1 MPTPTIEK
9 LLILQDRDQKRLAQE
24 GLLRTIPRDVAA
36 IEQKIAGEQ
45 TALEAARGE
54 LQQLELKKKALENE
68 IAAAAEQ
75 MGRYRSQQL
84 QVRKND
90 EYQALGVEI
99 THTQSAIG
107 TLEEQ
112 ELEVMYSID
121 DARRKVAAAGVEL
134 KRNVSGHEARIRL
147 MRERETTLQGELQA
161 AQALVA
167 AAREGIDEAVRR
179 LYDRLV
185 SKPGLPAVVAVREG
199 KCGGCHLKISTNVE
213 SESRKVDKVVTCDQC
228 GRIVYWEA

>member
-107 TLEEQ
+107 ALEEQ

-121 DARRKVAAAGVEL
+121 DARRKVAAAGEEL

>member
-99 THTQSAIG
+99 THTQSAIS

-121 DARRKVAAAGVEL
+121 DARRKVAAAGEEL

>member
-107 TLEEQ
+107 ALEEQ

-121 DARRKVAAAGVEL
+121 DARRKVAAAGEEL

-199 KCGGCHLKISTNVE
+199 KCGGCHLKISINVE

>member
-24 GLLRTIPRDVAA
+24 GLLQTIPRDVAA

-107 TLEEQ
+107 ALEEQ

-121 DARRKVAAAGVEL
+121 DARRKVAAAGEEL

-199 KCGGCHLKISTNVE
+199 KCGGCHLKISINVE

-228 GRIVYWEA
+228 GRIVNWEA

>member
-45 TALEAARGE
+45 TALEAARDE

>member
-45 TALEAARGE
+45 TALEAARAG
-54 LQQLELKKKALENE
+54 LQQLELKKKALESE
-68 IAAAAEQ
+68 IAAANEQ

-99 THTQSAIG
+99 AHSQTAIG
-107 TLEEQ
+107 VLEEK
-112 ELEVMYSID
+112 ELEVMYAID
-121 DARRKVAAAGVEL
+121 EARRNIAAAGVEL
-134 KRNVSGHEARIRL
+134 KRNVGGHEARIRL
-147 MRERETTLQGELQA
+147 LRERESVLQGELEA

-167 AAREGIDEAVRR
+167 TAREGVDETVQR
-179 LYDRLV
+179 LYDRLI
-185 SKPGLPAVVAVREG
+185 SKPGFPAVVAVREG
-199 KCGGCHLKISTNVE
+199 KCGGCHLKISSNVG
-213 SESRKVDKVVTCDQC
+213 SESRKADKVVTCDQC
-228 GRIVYWEA
+228 GRIVYWES

>member
-9 LLILQDRDQKRLAQE
+9 LLILQDRDQKRLTQE
-24 GLLRTIPRDVAA
+24 GLLRTIPRDVVA

-45 TALEAARGE
+45 AALEAARGG
-54 LQQLELKKKALENE
+54 LQQLELKTQALETE
-68 IAAAAEQ
+68 IAAATEQ

-99 THTQSAIG
+99 AHTQSAIG
-107 TLEEQ
+107 VMEEQ
-112 ELEVMYSID
+112 ELEVMYAID
-121 DARRKVAAAGVEL
+121 EARRKVTAAGEEL

-147 MRERETTLQGELQA
+147 LRERETTLQGELEA

-199 KCGGCHLKISTNVE
+199 KCGGCHLKISINVE

-228 GRIVYWEA
+228 GRIVNWEA

>member
-107 TLEEQ
+107 ALEEQ

-121 DARRKVAAAGVEL
+121 DARRKVAAAGEEL

-147 MRERETTLQGELQA
+147 MRERETTLQGELEA

>member
-1 MPTPTIEK
+1 MSTPTIEK

-45 TALEAARGE
+45 TALGAARGE
-54 LQQLELKKKALENE
+54 LQQLELKKKAMESE
-68 IAAAAEQ
+68 IAAATEQ

-90 EYQALGVEI
+90 EYQALGGEI
-99 THTQSAIG
+99 TRTQSAIG
-107 TLEEQ
+107 TLEGQ
-112 ELEVMYSID
+112 ELEVMYAID
-121 DARRKVAAAGVEL
+121 EARRKVTAAGEEL

-147 MRERETTLQGELQA
+147 LREREITLHGELQA
-161 AQALVA
+161 AQVLVA
-167 AAREGIDEAVRR
+167 TAREGIDEAVRR
-179 LYDRLV
+179 LYDRLA

-199 KCGGCHLKISTNVE
+199 KCGGCHLKISSNVE
-213 SESRKVDKVVTCDQC
+213 SESRKADKVVTCDQC
-228 GRIVYWEA
+228 GRIVYWES

>member
-1 MPTPTIEK
+1 MPPPTIEK

-107 TLEEQ
+107 VMEEQ
-112 ELEVMYSID
+112 ELEVMYAID
-121 DARRKVAAAGVEL
+121 EARRKITAAGEEL

-147 MRERETTLQGELQA
+147 LRERETTLQGELEA

-179 LYDRLV
+179 LYDRLA

-199 KCGGCHLKISTNVE
+199 KCGGCHLKISSNVE
-213 SESRKVDKVVTCDQC
+213 SESRKADKVVTCDQC
-228 GRIVYWEA
+228 GRIVYWES

>member
-9 LLILQDRDQKRLAQE
+9 LLILQDRDQKRLTQE
-24 GLLRTIPRDVAA
+24 GLLRTIPRDVVA

-45 TALEAARGE
+45 AALEVARGG

-68 IAAAAEQ
+68 IAAATEQ

-107 TLEEQ
+107 VMEEQ
-112 ELEVMYSID
+112 ELEVMYAID
-121 DARRKVAAAGVEL
+121 EARRKITAAGEEL

-147 MRERETTLQGELQA
+147 LRERETTLQGELQA

-199 KCGGCHLKISTNVE
+199 KCGGCHLKISINVE

-228 GRIVYWEA
+228 GRIVNWEA

>member
-1 MPTPTIEK
+1 MSTPTIEK

-45 TALEAARGE
+45 TALGAARGE
-54 LQQLELKKKALENE
+54 LQQLELKKKAMESE
-68 IAAAAEQ
+68 IAAATEQ

-90 EYQALGVEI
+90 EYQALGGEI
-99 THTQSAIG
+99 TRTQSAIG
-107 TLEEQ
+107 TLEGQ
-112 ELEVMYSID
+112 ELEVMYAID
-121 DARRKVAAAGVEL
+121 EARRKVTAAGEEL

-147 MRERETTLQGELQA
+147 LREREITLHGELQA
-161 AQALVA
+161 AQVLVA
-167 AAREGIDEAVRR
+167 TAREEIDEAVRR
-179 LYDRLV
+179 LYDRLA

-199 KCGGCHLKISTNVE
+199 KCGGCHLKISSNVE
-213 SESRKVDKVVTCDQC
+213 SESRKADKVVTCDQC
-228 GRIVYWEA
+228 GRIVYWES

>member
-121 DARRKVAAAGVEL
+121 DARRKVAAAGEEL

>member
-9 LLILQDRDQKRLAQE
+9 LLVLQDRDQKRLAQE

-45 TALEAARGE
+45 TALEAARDE

-99 THTQSAIG
+99 THTQSAIS

-121 DARRKVAAAGVEL
+121 DARRKVAAAGEEL